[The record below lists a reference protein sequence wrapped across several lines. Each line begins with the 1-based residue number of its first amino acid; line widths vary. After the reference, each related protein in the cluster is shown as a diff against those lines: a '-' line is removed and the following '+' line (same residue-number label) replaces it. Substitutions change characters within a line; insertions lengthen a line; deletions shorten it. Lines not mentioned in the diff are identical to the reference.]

1 MDDDM
6 FSMLDK
12 TKKVKK
18 SKARPA
24 QNGSKAPAGK
34 RRTRS
39 GSSESDNKVASGE
52 DGPSERKKV
61 RTELDAEVDPM
72 EALESNGGDKMISYQ
87 TMDVGDASVD
97 MGVLSEA
104 SKPMPVVTDDFEQ
117 EAEREVA
124 ATSGFASVD
133 EGEKMRLVH
142 QVRHQ
147 VSLPPLGGR
156 DVKLPRKPAHT
167 MLFPYRSPCPQII
180 PTSPSLPMCR
190 KILLQEATNSLSIPS
205 SG

>member
-1 MDDDM
+1 M
-6 FSMLDK
+6 FSMLNK

-18 SKARPA
+18 SRNVASQSASSTKA
-24 QNGSKAPAGK
+24 AGK

-39 GSSESDNKVASGE
+39 ASSESASDANPAE

-61 RTELDAEVDPM
+61 KTDTSAATEDPM
-72 EALESNGGDKMISYQ
+72 EALESNAGAAVGDE
-87 TMDVGDASVD
+87 TMDDIERGDRTDAGDVTVD
-97 MGVLSEA
+97 IELPSES

-124 ATSGFASVD
+124 ATSGFAKVE

-147 VSLPPLGGR
+147 VSYL
-156 DVKLPRKPAHT
+156 T
-167 MLFPYRSPCPQII
+167 CRS
-180 PTSPSLPMCR
+180 L
-190 KILLQEATNSLSIPS
+190 
-205 SG
+205 